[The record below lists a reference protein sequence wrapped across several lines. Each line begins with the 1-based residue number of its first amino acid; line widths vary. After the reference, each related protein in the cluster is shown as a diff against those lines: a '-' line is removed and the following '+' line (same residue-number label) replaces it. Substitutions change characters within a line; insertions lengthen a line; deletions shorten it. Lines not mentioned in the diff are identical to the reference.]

1 MDVLKAT
8 ESQKINLEGFYLN
21 DSELRFFKDANG
33 FWIVGENV
41 KTDPDFINIWPQ
53 LEQLEIIPYNPVID

>member
-8 ESQKINLEGFYLN
+8 ETQRIELEGNYLN
-21 DSELRFFKDANG
+21 CSELNFFKDANG

-41 KTDPDFINIWPQ
+41 KTDPDFISIWPQ
-53 LEQLEIIPYNPVID
+53 LNELEVIPYNPIID